1 MQLSGVSL
9 LAEKRRVVPSRQR
22 PGGCWGTGGSGAA
35 SLAPSSA
42 EGPLQAQSAAWASG
56 LQ

>member
-35 SLAPSSA
+35 SLHPSSA
-42 EGPLQAQSAAWASG
+42 EGPLQAQGAAWALG